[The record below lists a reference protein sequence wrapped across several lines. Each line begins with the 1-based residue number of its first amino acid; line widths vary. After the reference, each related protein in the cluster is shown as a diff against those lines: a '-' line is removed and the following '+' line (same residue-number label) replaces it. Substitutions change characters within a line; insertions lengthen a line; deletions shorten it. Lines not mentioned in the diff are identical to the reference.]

1 MILVSDILLM
11 LVIAATFGSWGW
23 LLSARLTRSGQIFEA
38 LPRLVPYEQ
47 RAANAVWACST
58 CVAGFQS
65 GIACAFLYYADYL
78 SLLLIIPAVVL
89 SMAIATKLD
98 K

>member
-1 MILVSDILLM
+1 M

-23 LLSARLTRSGQIFEA
+23 LLSARLTRPGQLFEW
-38 LPRLVPYEQ
+38 LTRVFPFERRES
-47 RAANAVWACST
+47 NAIWACST

-65 GIACAFLYYADYL
+65 AIACALLYYSDYL
-78 SLLLIIPAVVL
+78 SLILVIPSIVL

-98 K
+98 A

>member
-1 MILVSDILLM
+1 M
-11 LVIAATFGSWGW
+11 LVIAATFGAWGW
-23 LLSARLTRSGQIFEA
+23 LLSTRLTRPGQIFEA

-47 RAANAVWACST
+47 RAANAVWACGT

-65 GIACAFLYYADYL
+65 TISCAFLYYADYL
-78 SLLLIIPAVVL
+78 SLLLIIPSIVL

-98 K
+98 Q